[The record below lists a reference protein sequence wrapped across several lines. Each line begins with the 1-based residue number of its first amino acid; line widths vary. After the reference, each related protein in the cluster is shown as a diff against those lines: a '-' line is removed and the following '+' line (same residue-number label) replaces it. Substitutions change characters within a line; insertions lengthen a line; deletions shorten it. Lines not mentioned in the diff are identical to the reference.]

1 MSQDSCQKHLRVIL
15 RINAFYSDEEYHW
28 LEYERMIKVRVLY
41 LSHVMYIVQTTF
53 DVFKIPLG
61 LSIKNLQE
69 KQGREKIKH
78 IHTYVC
84 F

>member
-1 MSQDSCQKHLRVIL
+1 MRRGSCQKHLSVIL

-28 LEYERMIKVRVLY
+28 SEYERTIKVRVL